1 MTASA
6 AAAGAAAAT
15 ATGRAAS
22 DPGGRLPLHPP
33 NPADLAGARD
43 TGGGSV
49 AGGRPAGDRFG
60 GGKAAMAAAEGRRGW
75 EDRTRREGDER
86 GKKKVKNLGRGA
98 HCQWGRGMGTIIVWA
113 EARAWWLVWG
123 IISRLVG
130 D

>member
-1 MTASA
+1 MLPGGTAAVTASA

-86 GKKKVKNLGRGA
+86 GR
-98 HCQWGRGMGTIIVWA
+98 R
-113 EARAWWLVWG
+113 R
-123 IISRLVG
+123 
-130 D
+130 